1 MRGIRYLEGKYGIK
15 VIDDSFYNPFTKK
28 WRKLY
33 KIYTADGCLWE
44 NGLTYRGLQQ
54 EIKVSANI
62 FLQIKANTLTEN
74 III

>member
-15 VIDDSFYNPFTKK
+15 VIDDSFYNPFIKK

-44 NGLTYRGLQQ
+44 NGLTYRGTPARDQS
-54 EIKVSANI
+54 ISKYI
-62 FLQIKANTLTEN
+62 LTN
-74 III
+74 

>member
-1 MRGIRYLEGKYGIK
+1 MKGIKRLEEKYGIK
-15 VIDDSFYNPFTKK
+15 VVDDSFYNPFTKK
-28 WRKLY
+28 WHKLY
-33 KIYTADGCLWE
+33 KIYTADGCPWE

-54 EIKVSANI
+54 EIKVSGNI